1 MMHEYEFSEEFDELR
16 ELIQQYENLRE
27 GRTHVF
33 LDEDSFEQI
42 IDYFDDQDELNKA
55 LQAAECGIEQFPFSA
70 FLLLKKANLLIE
82 SKRFKD
88 ALGLLDKASLL
99 DAMDINLYIL
109 KTDAY
114 LAMNEHE
121 KAVEVL
127 ERQLTQFEG
136 EDRTELLLE
145 LADVYD
151 DWEEFDKVFDCLK
164 KVLEYDLNNEE
175 ALHKICF
182 WTEFTGRNEESLR
195 LHHHIIDEHP
205 YNELAWFNLGT
216 AYQGLK
222 LYEKAVDAYQYA
234 VAIDDKFEYAYRN
247 MGDAYIRLRKYPEA
261 IKVLERHL
269 EIAKPEDVIY
279 EAIGHCYEKQKKYTQ
294 ARYCYRKASHLNPED
309 DKLYYRIGH
318 TYMLEKNWD
327 NAVKSLLSAIK
338 INRNNAEYCLAIG
351 ECLLELEENKEALA
365 YFLNAIRIRPSG
377 QHAWLSFIRGLYIAG
392 FYEEAIVQLNIA
404 EKKIGRRPVFKF
416 YRTAVLIALGKSREA
431 LIHLETA
438 LQEAPRQV
446 KKLVELDPFIL
457 RHSGVVD
464 MIARYRRKK

>member
-82 SKRFKD
+82 SKRYKD
-88 ALGLLDKASLL
+88 ALGLLDKAALL

-127 ERQLTQFEG
+127 ERQLTRFEG

-164 KVLEYDLNNEE
+164 MVLEYDLNNEE

-195 LHHHIIDEHP
+195 LHRHIIDEHP

-338 INRNNAEYCLAIG
+338 INRNNAEYCL
-351 ECLLELEENKEALA
+351 
-365 YFLNAIRIRPSG
+365 R
-377 QHAWLSFIRGLYIAG
+377 
-392 FYEEAIVQLNIA
+392 
-404 EKKIGRRPVFKF
+404 
-416 YRTAVLIALGKSREA
+416 
-431 LIHLETA
+431 
-438 LQEAPRQV
+438 
-446 KKLVELDPFIL
+446 
-457 RHSGVVD
+457 
-464 MIARYRRKK
+464 